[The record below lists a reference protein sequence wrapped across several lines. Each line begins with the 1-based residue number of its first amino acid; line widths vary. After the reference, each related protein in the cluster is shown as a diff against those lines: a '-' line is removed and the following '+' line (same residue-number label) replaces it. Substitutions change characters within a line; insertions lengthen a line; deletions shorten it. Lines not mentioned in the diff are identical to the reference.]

1 MVCQI
6 RLFGDFCIVW
16 EGQTLR
22 HFPTQKAALLLA
34 YLALAPERSH
44 YRENLA
50 SLLWPDATTESARHS
65 LRQAVSSL
73 RKLLGETIFVTEGRE
88 RLRLADG
95 VEVDVA
101 RYEQLCQRGAFE
113 EARALKTGPLLE
125 GFWEE
130 WVLSERQRLEEL
142 LAPSPQ
148 VPANSLTVLLPA
160 PFTRF
165 FGRDSERELLRRS
178 LDDPSVRLLT
188 LTGPGGVGKTR
199 LSLEAARDAS
209 RFTLVLQVPLA
220 DLTDSRRVL
229 DALASGVA
237 GARDAAPRT
246 GAPPLERLGEL
257 IGQEPVLIVLD
268 NFEQLLEATSR
279 QAIRSVLE
287 RCPSL
292 TLLLTSRQALGLS
305 GERELALR
313 PLPTPEHPGTPERLL
328 EFPSVQLFL
337 DRAQAVRSDFALT
350 EANASALAALCMELE
365 GIPLALEL
373 AARRI
378 RALSPQ
384 QILTHLADRFA
395 FLQSRDVT
403 IPERQRTLWNA
414 IDGTVRLLDVPT
426 RSVFLRLALF
436 RGGWTLE
443 SAGVV
448 GGSLDVHE
456 KLLQTALIQSRELP
470 GGALRFTMLETLREY
485 ALAAL
490 TTEEKVRTR
499 RLHATLFLAYAQA
512 RQDELS
518 SPRQATALAE
528 LDLELDN
535 LRTARQTFA
544 EEGQTENLLWL
555 ASSLALYLFR
565 RGLFTEGRE
574 WLIEALE
581 TETELPLPT
590 AKVCDALGAICA
602 AQADYAAAE
611 VFLSRGLTLRRTLG
625 DSAAVARSLVNL
637 GTLAL
642 DQGNLDD
649 AYIRLSEAVPLVRE
663 TCPPLVIAI
672 TLGNLGIAALYRGDL
687 ELADACCEENLEL
700 RRQLGDTS
708 GEGVALLNQGSL
720 ALRRG
725 EGKRAEMLYTQ
736 SLDLLLKCGDQPNL
750 LSAADGLGQAL
761 VAQARLDEA
770 VRWFGAVAAEK
781 RRVGT
786 VSKVFFAQEQALY
799 EEQARA
805 ALGRERYEVLAQE
818 GEQAGLTPLFAR
830 LFPEKS
836 LLTIS

>member
-6 RLFGDFCIVW
+6 RLFGDFCVVRD
-16 EGQTLR
+16 EQTFR

-34 YLALAPERSH
+34 YLALTPQRTH
-44 YRENLA
+44 YRESLA
-50 SLLWPDATTESARHS
+50 ALLWPDATTASARHS

-73 RKLLGETIFVTEGRE
+73 RKLLGDGIFIAEGRE
-88 RLRLADG
+88 RLRLA
-95 VEVDVA
+95 ESVDVDVV
-101 RYEQLCQRGAFE
+101 RYEQLCQQGAFE
-113 EARALKTGPLLE
+113 EARTLKTGPLLE

-130 WVLSERQRLEEL
+130 WVLSERQRLEAL
-142 LAPSPQ
+142 LEPSQQMSAPSPK
-148 VPANSLTVLLPA
+148 VVLPA
-160 PFTRF
+160 PLTRF
-165 FGRDSERELLRRS
+165 FGRDSEREILRQS
-178 LDDPSVRLLT
+178 LNDPTLRLLT

-199 LSLEAARDAS
+199 LSIEAARDTA
-209 RFTLVLQVPLA
+209 RFSFVLHVPLA
-220 DLTDSRRVL
+220 DLTDPRRVL
-229 DALASGVA
+229 ELLMSTVA
-237 GARDAAPRT
+237 AARNAAARM
-246 GAPPLERLGEL
+246 GAPPLERLVEL
-257 IGQEPVLIVLD
+257 LGQEPTLLVLD
-268 NFEQLLEATSR
+268 NFEQLLETTSR
-279 QAIRSVLE
+279 QAIRSTLE
-287 RCPSL
+287 RCPAL
-292 TLLLTSRQALGLS
+292 TILMTSRQALGLS

-350 EANASALAALCMELE
+350 DTNASALAALCSELE

-373 AARRI
+373 AARRV

-384 QILTHLADRFA
+384 QILTHLSDRFA

-448 GGSLDVHE
+448 GGSLEIHE
-456 KLLQTALIQSRELP
+456 KLLLTALIQSRELST
-470 GGALRFTMLETLREY
+470 GVLRFTMLETLREY

-490 TTEEKVRTR
+490 TTEERVRTR
-499 RLHATLFLAYAQA
+499 QAHAAFFRDYALA
-512 RQDELS
+512 RQNELS
-518 SPRQATALAE
+518 SPRQAIVLAE

-535 LRTARQTFA
+535 LRAARQTFA
-544 EEGQTENLLWL
+544 QNGESEGLLSL
-555 ASSLALYLFR
+555 ASSLALYFVR

-574 WLIEALE
+574 WLSEALE
-581 TETELPLPT
+581 AETSLILPT

-602 AQADYAAAE
+602 AQADYADAE
-611 VFLSRGLTLRRTLG
+611 VFLSRGLTLRRALG
-625 DSAAVARSLVNL
+625 DPAAVARSLVNL
-637 GTLAL
+637 GTLGL

-649 AYIRLSEAVPLVRE
+649 AYVRLSEAVPLVRE

-708 GEGVALLNQGSL
+708 GEGVALLNQGSV

-725 EGKRAEMLYTQ
+725 EGKRAETLYTQ
-736 SLDLLLKCGDQPNL
+736 SLDLLVRCGDQPNL

-761 VAQARLDEA
+761 VAQGRLDEA
-770 VRWFGAVAAEK
+770 VRWFGAVAAKK
-781 RRVGT
+781 RQVGT
-786 VSKVFFAQEQALY
+786 ISKVFFAKEQAYY
-799 EEQARA
+799 EEKARA
-805 ALGRERYEVLAQE
+805 ILGSEHYELLAQE
-818 GEQAGLTPLFAR
+818 GERVGLTQL
-830 LFPEKS
+830 LGLLLPERS

>member
-1 MVCQI
+1 M
-6 RLFGDFCIVW
+6 R
-16 EGQTLR
+16 EGQVFR

-34 YLALAPERSH
+34 YLALAPERTH

-50 SLLWPDATTESARHS
+50 SLLWPEATTESARHS

-73 RKLLGETIFVTEGRE
+73 RKLLGETIFVSEGRE
-88 RLRLADG
+88 RLRLAEG
-95 VEVDVA
+95 ITVDVA
-101 RYEQLCQRGAFE
+101 QYERLCQRGAFE

-125 GFWEE
+125 GYWDE
-130 WVLSERQRLEEL
+130 WVLAERQRLEAL
-142 LAPSPQ
+142 LAPRQQAAASSPK
-148 VPANSLTVLLPA
+148 VLLPA

-165 FGRDSERELLRRS
+165 FGRDSERELLRQF
-178 LDDPSVRLLT
+178 LADPSVRLLT

-209 RFTLVLQVPLA
+209 RFSLVLQVPLA

-229 DALASGVA
+229 DALASAVA
-237 GARDAAPRT
+237 SACEVASRA
-246 GAPPLERLGEL
+246 GAPPLERLVEL
-257 IGQEPVLIVLD
+257 LGQQPTLLVLD
-268 NFEQLLEATSR
+268 NFEQLLETTSR
-279 QAIRSVLE
+279 QAIRRVLE

-292 TLLLTSRQALGLS
+292 TILLTSRQALGLS

-337 DRAQAVRSDFALT
+337 DRAQAVRPDFSLT
-350 EANASALAALCMELE
+350 ETNAGALAALCAELE

-373 AARRI
+373 AARRV

-384 QILTHLADRFA
+384 QILALLADRFA
-395 FLQSRDVT
+395 LLQSRDAT

-436 RGGWTLE
+436 RGGWTIE
-443 SAGVV
+443 SSRTV
-448 GGSLDVHE
+448 GGSLDIHE

-470 GGALRFTMLETLREY
+470 SGALRFTMLETLREY

-490 TTEEKVRTR
+490 TAEETARTR
-499 RLHATLFLAYAQA
+499 RLHAEHFLAYAQA

-518 SPRQATALAE
+518 SPRQALALAE

-535 LRTARQTFA
+535 LRTARQTLA
-544 EEGQTENLLWL
+544 QEGRSEELLTL
-555 ASSLALYLFR
+555 AASLALYLFR

-574 WLIEALE
+574 WLTEALE
-581 TETELPLPT
+581 TATALHLPT

-602 AQADYAAAE
+602 AQADYADAE
-611 VFLSRGLTLRRTLG
+611 GFLSRGLTLRRTLG

-649 AYIRLSEAVPLVRE
+649 AYLRLSEAVPLVRT
-663 TCPPLVIAI
+663 TCPPLVVAI
-672 TLGNLGIAALYRGDL
+672 TLGNLGIAALYRDDL
-687 ELADACCEENLEL
+687 ALAEECCAENLEL

-725 EGKRAEMLYTQ
+725 EGKRAETLYTQ
-736 SLDLLLKCGDQPNL
+736 SLDLLLRCGDQPNL

-761 VAQARLDEA
+761 VAQGRLDEA
-770 VRWFGAVAAEK
+770 VRWFGAVAAQK
-781 RRVGT
+781 RQVGT
-786 VSKVFFAQEQALY
+786 VSKVFFAQEQAHY

-805 ALGRERYEVLAQE
+805 TLGNECYEKLTEEGAL
-818 GEQAGLTPLFAR
+818 AGLKQLLAS
-830 LFPEKS
+830 LFPERA